1 MKTLLLAAALLAHGS
16 RVQAGGTLALASGG
30 DMPLTT
36 SR

>member
-1 MKTLLLAAALLAHGS
+1 MKTLLLAATLLAHGS

-30 DMPLTT
+30 NMTLTA